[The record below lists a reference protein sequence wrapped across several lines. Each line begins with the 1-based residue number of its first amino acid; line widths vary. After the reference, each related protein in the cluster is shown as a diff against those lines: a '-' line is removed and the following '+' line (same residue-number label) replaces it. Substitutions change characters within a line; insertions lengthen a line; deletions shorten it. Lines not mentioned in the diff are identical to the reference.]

1 MYREPLPQNR
11 APLQPA
17 AFRPLPVGAVRPS
30 GWLDDQLRVQAGGL
44 TGHLDEFWPDVG
56 LNCGWLGGDGDAWER
71 APYYCDGLVPLGYIL
86 DDPRLIVKGQKY
98 VDWTLNSVRSNGQF
112 GPDNNDWWPRMV
124 MLKVLMSYYEATQD
138 ERVIGL
144 MSDYFR
150 FQQRMIDAR
159 PLSDWGKARGAD
171 NLLSIQWLYNLTGE
185 PFLLELADRIAELTM
200 DWAGLQGDYA
210 WARC

>member
-1 MYREPLPQNR
+1 MKPVYREPLPQSR

-17 AFRPLPVGAVRPS
+17 AFRPLPVGAVRAA

-98 VDWTLNSVRSNGQF
+98 VDLDTQQRPAKWPVRSWEQ
-112 GPDNNDWWPRMV
+112 RLV
-124 MLKVLMSYYEATQD
+124 ATHGHAQ
-138 ERVIGL
+138 
-144 MSDYFR
+144 
-150 FQQRMIDAR
+150 
-159 PLSDWGKARGAD
+159 GA
-171 NLLSIQWLYNLTGE
+171 NELLRSHPG
-185 PFLLELADRIAELTM
+185 
-200 DWAGLQGDYA
+200 
-210 WARC
+210 